1 MKRLSALLSLLIL
14 SCAFTACSLA
24 APAAGTASATPDP
37 GPRVSFASPKGDVPV
52 PLGTVQVFILS
63 EDALG
68 TAQVEVLVNGESAAT
83 IPSPDTSRPAV
94 VVEYDWTPPAAGDFV
109 LQAHAQNTAG
119 TWGAFQSL
127 QVTVSAEGGQPA
139 ATAAPTEASTEAPTE
154 IVATPTK
161 TETPLMA
168 TIAPPTATPN
178 SGITVEGTL
187 SYLQMYAADAT
198 CGTTTNMAV
207 ATVSPANS
215 VYSVLLFFRL
225 GTKDGSAWKPWTK
238 GLALGPNGPGK
249 FYILFTTRMFA
260 NPMPWDRAQ
269 VWYQFVAIDKKGAA
283 LYRTPVYTNLAVIKC
298 P

>member
-1 MKRLSALLSLLIL
+1 VQIL
-14 SCAFTACSLA
+14 
-24 APAAGTASATPDP
+24 
-37 GPRVSFASPKGDVPV
+37 V
-52 PLGTVQVFILS
+52 LS
-63 EDALG
+63 EDPLG
-68 TAQVEVLVNGESAAT
+68 TAQMELLVNGETAAT
-83 IPSPDTSRPAV
+83 IQSPDSTRPAV
-94 VVEYDWTPPAAGDFV
+94 VLEYNWQPAAAGTFT
-109 LQAHAQNTAG
+109 LQAHSQNTAG
-119 TWGAFQSL
+119 TWGAFESL
-127 QVTVSAEGGQPA
+127 EVNVTDNGVAQNDTTSTPEPLI
-139 ATAAPTEASTEAPTE
+139 TEAVTD

-161 TETPLMA
+161 TATPVIP
-168 TIAPPTATPN
+168 TAPPEPTATN
-178 SGITVEGTL
+178 SGINLEGTL
-187 SYLQMYAADAT
+187 SYTQMYVADSP
-198 CGTTTNMAV
+198 CGTTTNTAA

-225 GTKDGSAWKPWTK
+225 GTLDGSAWKPWTK